1 MPIHTVLGPIAPEN
15 LGPTSMHEHLLSD
28 LRMWAKPPRELP
40 PEDVQMGPELA
51 AYLRWNALSLPHNLV
66 LDDPDV
72 AAAELSHVRAAGGS
86 AVVELT
92 LEGMGRRIDEL
103 PRISRRAGV
112 HVCVGA
118 GFYVEQTMPGHVR
131 HAGIDELTEVL
142 VSQLTDGIGTSGI
155 LPALLGEI
163 GTSWPVTDAE
173 WRLVRAAGRAGAR
186 TGATVYTHQSFRGQG
201 GTAVLA
207 ALLDEGMAADRVVI
221 GHLDELWDRGYHREI
236 AQAGAVLAYD
246 TFGSDF
252 YYGSPTLRN
261 PTDAERLE
269 MVEWLLSEGFGAQLV
284 IGADVWTQANLHR
297 NGGNGYDHLFRRIA
311 PAITELAGGDTT
323 VADTILIHNP
333 RRLLD
338 RP

>member
-1 MPIHTVLGPIAPEN
+1 MPLHTVLGPIAPEQ

-28 LRMWAKPPRELP
+28 LSIWAKPPRELP
-40 PEDVQMGPELA
+40 PAGVPMGPELA
-51 AYLRWNALSLPHNLV
+51 AYLRWNALSLPQNLV

-72 AAAELSHVRAAGGS
+72 AAAELAYVRAAGAS

-92 LEGMGRRIDEL
+92 HEGMGRRIDEL
-103 PRISRRAGV
+103 PEISRRAGV

-118 GFYVEQTMPGHVR
+118 GFYVEETMPARVR
-131 HAGIDELTEVL
+131 DAGIDELAEIL
-142 VSQLTDGIGTSGI
+142 VAQLTDGIGASGI
-155 LPALLGEI
+155 KPALLGEI
-163 GTSWPVTDAE
+163 GTSWPITAAE

-186 TGATVYTHQSFRGQG
+186 TGAAVYMHLSFRGMG

-207 ALLDEGMAADRVVI
+207 ALMEEGMPADRVVI
-221 GHLDELWDRGYHREI
+221 GHLDERWDRGYHREI
-236 AQAGAVLAYD
+236 AQAGAVLGYD

-252 YYGSPTLRN
+252 YYGSPALRN

-269 MVEWLLSEGFGAQLV
+269 MVEWLLSEGFGSQLI
-284 IGADVWTQANLHR
+284 IGADVWTQANLRR

-311 PAITELAGGDTT
+311 PAIADLADGDTT
-323 VADTILIHNP
+323 VVDTILVHNP